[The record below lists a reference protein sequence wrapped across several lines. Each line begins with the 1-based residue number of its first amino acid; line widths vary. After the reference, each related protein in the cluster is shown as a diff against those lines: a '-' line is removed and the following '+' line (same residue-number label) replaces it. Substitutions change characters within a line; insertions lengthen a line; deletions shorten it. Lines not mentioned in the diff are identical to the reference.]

1 MIFIEIK
8 PPNQLILWLFPGAVW
23 CNYGAIGVERMDFVL
38 LVDCSWSTP
47 SRGWT
52 EFNPMERMFNPPVQF
67 EVRRSIVF
75 CRIYRS

>member
-1 MIFIEIK
+1 M
-8 PPNQLILWLFPGAVW
+8 LFFLKRNIPLTNAFLD
-23 CNYGAIGVERMDFVL
+23 AIGVERMDFVL
-38 LVDCSWSTP
+38 LVDSSWSTP